1 MIRSMNIKEADMN
14 ALPKIAQKLSHKGTP
29 TFYKLKL
36 VKDRMSLHLI
46 GITLLTGLMLPLA
59 VRAADLPPTD
69 NAVQSV
75 ETTTLPGGKVIVRV
89 NLKKA
94 LTTTPAGFTVG
105 NPPRIA
111 LDLPNTGNAM
121 GRNSVEANLGP
132 LSNVNVVQAGNRT
145 RLVLNLNKS
154 VEYDARVEGKS
165 LIVALG
171 DVGRGATPVNAS
183 PRFAETTVGA
193 ERHDI
198 RDIDF
203 RRGAAGEARIVTTL
217 SDAQTGINI
226 RQQAN
231 GVVVDFMGTTLPK
244 ALQRRLD
251 VADFGTPVQMVEAY
265 TLGDNTRMVIQP
277 KGGWEYSAYQTDNS
291 FIVEVKQSDD
301 AQKKTADGK
310 VKYVGEKLSLN
321 FQNVEVRSVLQV
333 IADFTGLNI
342 IASDTVS
349 GNLTLRLKDVPWDQ
363 ALDLIMQTKGLDKRQ
378 NGNVVWI
385 APKDEL
391 LTKEKLEYEARSAVA
406 DLEPLTTEY
415 IQMNYMRA
423 DEAQTMLYGFA
434 GGAFLN
440 SAGNNAVNCSA
451 QAQGLGGAAAVQAS
465 QQGKGDNDQKVLTKR
480 GRATYELKTNTLII
494 TDTPRKI
501 QEVRELLARLDVPA
515 RQVMIEARVVIA
527 DSNWSRDLGAKLGIA
542 AINRT
547 GRYQTGIGGTQDQ
560 ASAIAQG
567 FFPQSATKGSVSNPT
582 PTDPYA
588 RSEVPV
594 ANTGTNLV
602 NFPAGAGAAQI
613 ALSLL
618 DASTGNLLSLELS
631 ALEADNRGKIVSNPR
646 VMTSNQKPAVILN
659 GTQIPYITP
668 GSANSPAT
676 VTFKD
681 VFLCLLV
688 DPQILNNDSLIMT
701 VEVQKDGIDAA
712 RSVALG
718 NLNVPAIATKRVKTQ
733 VRVNNGETLVLG
745 GIFDQNELNDV
756 QKVPFLGDIPVL
768 GNLFKTTFKQ
778 NNKTELIIFITPR
791 ILDDRLSL
799 R

>member
-1 MIRSMNIKEADMN
+1 MN
-14 ALPKIAQKLSHKGTP
+14 ALPKIAQKMSHKGTP

-36 VKDRMSLHLI
+36 VKDRMTRHLF
-46 GITLLTGLMLPLA
+46 GIALLAGLALPFA
-59 VRAADLPPTD
+59 ARAADAPPTG

-75 ETTTLPGGKVIVRV
+75 ETTTLPGGKVVVRV
-89 NLKKA
+89 TLQKA
-94 LTTTPAGFTVG
+94 LTATPAGFTVG

-111 LDLPNTGNAM
+111 LDLPDTGNAM
-121 GRNSVEANLGP
+121 GRNTVEANLGP
-132 LSNVNVVQAGNRT
+132 LSSVNVVQAGTRT
-145 RLVLNLNKS
+145 RLVLNLSKS
-154 VEYDARVEGKS
+154 VEYEARIDGKTL
-165 LIVALG
+165 LIALG
-171 DVGRGATPVNAS
+171 DVGVGSAPVNVS
-183 PRFAETTVGA
+183 PRFAEAAPGVA
-193 ERHDI
+193 RHSI

-217 SDAQTGINI
+217 SDAQAGINI
-226 RQQAN
+226 RQQAG
-231 GVVVDFMGTTLPK
+231 GVVVDFIGTELPK

-251 VADFGTPVQMVEAY
+251 VADFGTPVQIVETY

-277 KGGWEYSAYQTDNS
+277 KGGWEYSAYQADNS

-310 VKYVGEKLSLN
+310 VKYTGEKLSLN

-342 IASDTVS
+342 IASDSVT

-378 NGNVVWI
+378 NGNVIWI

-391 LTKEKLEYEARSAVA
+391 MAKEKLEYEARSAVA

-434 GGAFLN
+434 SGAFLN

-451 QAQGLGGAAAVQAS
+451 QAQGLGGAAAAQAS
-465 QQGKGDNDQKVLTKR
+465 QQGKGENDQKVLTKR

-494 TDTPRKI
+494 TDTARKI

-515 RQVMIEARVVIA
+515 RQVMIEARVVVA
-527 DSNWSRDLGAKLGIA
+527 TDGWSRDLGARLSFSA
-542 AINRT
+542 VND
-547 GRYQTGIGGTQDQ
+547 IGKKKIFGGPLEL
-560 ASAIAQG
+560 S
-567 FFPQSATKGSVSNPT
+567 
-582 PTDPYA
+582 
-588 RSEVPV
+588 
-594 ANTGTNLV
+594 
-602 NFPAGAGAAQI
+602 GAGTGPLSGAPNF

-618 DASTGNLLSLELS
+618 NLANGNVLDLELR
-631 ALEADNRGKIVSNPR
+631 ALEADSKGKVISNPR
-646 VMTSNQKPAVILN
+646 VMTTNQKPAVILN

-668 GSANSPAT
+668 GTANSPPT

-681 VFLCLLV
+681 AFLCLLV
-688 DPQILNNDSLIMT
+688 DPQILNNDSVILT
-701 VEVQKDGIDAA
+701 VEVQKDAVRFISGISD
-712 RSVALG
+712 
-718 NLNVPAIATKRVKTQ
+718 PAIDTKRIKTQ

-745 GIFDQNELNDV
+745 GIFDGNEDTTV
-756 QKVPFLGDIPVL
+756 EKVPFLGDVPVF
-768 GNLFKTTFKQ
+768 GNLFKTTTKE
-778 NNKTELIIFITPR
+778 NNKTELIIFLTPR
-791 ILDDRLSL
+791 ILDERLSL

>member
-1 MIRSMNIKEADMN
+1 MNS
-14 ALPKIAQKLSHKGTP
+14 LPKIAQKLS
-29 TFYKLKL
+29 
-36 VKDRMSLHLI
+36 RQLI
-46 GITLLTGLMLPLA
+46 GMTLLTGLVLPLTLH
-59 VRAADLPPTD
+59 AAEVPPTG

-75 ETTTLPGGKVIVRV
+75 ETTTLPGGKVVVRV
-89 NLKKA
+89 TLKKA
-94 LTTTPAGFTVG
+94 LTAEPAGFTVG

-111 LDLPNTGNAM
+111 LDLPDTGNAM

-132 LSNVNVVQAGNRT
+132 LTSVNVVQAGTRT

-154 VEYDARVEGKS
+154 VEYDAKIEGKT

-171 DVGRGATPVNAS
+171 GLSAGAAPENVS
-183 PRFAETTVGA
+183 PRFANAAPGA
-193 ERHDI
+193 ASHTI

-203 RRGAAGEARIVTTL
+203 RRGGANEARIVTTL

-231 GVVVDFMGTTLPK
+231 GIVVDFIGAALPK

-251 VADFGTPVQMVEAY
+251 VADFGTPVQIVETY

-291 FIVEVKQSDD
+291 FIVEVKPRDD

-310 VKYVGEKLSLN
+310 TKYIGEKLSLN

-342 IASDTVS
+342 IASDSVGGS
-349 GNLTLRLKDVPWDQ
+349 LTLRLKDVPWDQ
-363 ALDLIMQTKGLDKRQ
+363 ALELIMQTKGLDKRQ
-378 NGNVVWI
+378 NGNVIWI
-385 APKDEL
+385 APLAEL
-391 LTKEKLEYEARSAVA
+391 QAKEKQDFEAKSQIV
-406 DLEPLTTEY
+406 DLEPLVTEY
-415 IQMNYMRA
+415 ISMNYMRA
-423 DEAQTMLYGFA
+423 DEAQRMLNGSA
-434 GGAFLN
+434 GGAN
-440 SAGNNAVNCSA
+440 AAGAAVNCSA
-451 QAQGLGGAAAVQAS
+451 QAQGVGGVTAAQAS
-465 QQGKGDNDQKVLTKR
+465 QQGKGDDDLKVLTKR
-480 GRATYELKTNTLII
+480 GRATFELKTNTLII
-494 TDTPRKI
+494 TDTARKI
-501 QEVRELLARLDVPA
+501 QEIRELLARLDVPA

-527 DSNWSRDLGAKLGIA
+527 DSGWSRDLGAKLGLTLL
-542 AINRT
+542 NRF
-547 GRYQTGIGGTQDQ
+547 GSKRQVGVSGDQ
-560 ASAIAQG
+560 NTANMLADNFVPIQEV
-567 FFPQSATKGSVSNPT
+567 KGSGSDPVTGLPRNDLPVRSHGGSN
-582 PTDPYA
+582 
-588 RSEVPV
+588 
-594 ANTGTNLV
+594 LI

-659 GTQIPYITP
+659 GTQIPFITP
-668 GSANSPAT
+668 GTANSPPT
-676 VTFKD
+676 VSFKD

-701 VEVQKDGIDAA
+701 VEVQKDNVDSSRTVSVGGI
-712 RSVALG
+712 SV
-718 NLNVPAIATKRVKTQ
+718 PSIATKRVKTQ

-745 GIFDQNELNDV
+745 GIFDQAELNNV
-756 QKVPFLGDIPVL
+756 SKVPFLGDLPFL

-778 NNKTELIIFITPR
+778 DQKTELIIFLTPR
-791 ILDDRLSL
+791 ILDDRLSI

>member
-1 MIRSMNIKEADMN
+1 MN
-14 ALPKIAQKLSHKGTP
+14 ALPKIAQKMT
-29 TFYKLKL
+29 
-36 VKDRMSLHLI
+36 RHLF
-46 GITLLTGLMLPLA
+46 GIALLAGLALPLA
-59 VRAADLPPTD
+59 VRAADAPPTG
-69 NAVQSV
+69 NAVESV
-75 ETTTLPGGKVIVRV
+75 ETTTLPGGKVVVRV
-89 NLKKA
+89 TLKNA
-94 LTTTPAGFTVG
+94 LTATPAGFTVG

-111 LDLPNTGNAM
+111 LDLPDTGNAM
-121 GRNSVEANLGP
+121 GRNTVEANLGP
-132 LSNVNVVQAGNRT
+132 LSSVNVVQAGTRT

-154 VEYDARVEGKS
+154 VEYEARVDGKS
-165 LIVALG
+165 LLVALG
-171 DVGRGATPVNAS
+171 DVGVGAAPVNVS
-183 PRFAETTVGA
+183 PRFAEAAPGA
-193 ERHDI
+193 ARHSI
-198 RDIDF
+198 RDVDF

-217 SDAQTGINI
+217 SDAQAGINI

-231 GVVVDFMGTTLPK
+231 GVVVDFIGTELPK

-251 VADFGTPVQMVEAY
+251 VADFGTPVQSVETY

-310 VKYVGEKLSLN
+310 VKYTGEKLSLN

-342 IASDTVS
+342 IASDTVT

-363 ALDLIMQTKGLDKRQ
+363 ALDLIMQTKGLDKRRD
-378 NGNVVWI
+378 GNVIWV

-391 LTKEKLEYEARSAVA
+391 MAKEKLEYEARSAVA

-434 GGAFLN
+434 SGAFLA

-451 QAQGLGGAAAVQAS
+451 QAQGLGGAAAAQAS
-465 QQGKGDNDQKVLTKR
+465 QQGKGENDQKVLTKR

-494 TDTPRKI
+494 TDTARKI

-515 RQVMIEARVVIA
+515 RQVMIEARVVVA
-527 DSNWSRDLGAKLGIA
+527 TDGWSRDLGARLGFSA
-542 AINRT
+542 STVIN
-547 GRYQTGIGGTQDQ
+547 GLADPVQIGGATLGAPAIGSGQ
-560 ASAIAQG
+560 AL
-567 FFPQSATKGSVSNPT
+567 PD
-582 PTDPYA
+582 TD
-588 RSEVPV
+588 
-594 ANTGTNLV
+594 
-602 NFPAGAGAAQI
+602 GAGNL

-618 DASTGNLLSLELS
+618 NLANGNLLSLELR
-631 ALEADNRGKIVSNPR
+631 ALEADNKGKVISNPR

-668 GSANSPAT
+668 GTANTPAT

-681 VFLCLLV
+681 AFLCLLV
-688 DPQILNNDSLIMT
+688 DPQILNNDAVILT
-701 VEVQKDGIDAA
+701 VEVQKDAVRFISGISD
-712 RSVALG
+712 
-718 NLNVPAIATKRVKTQ
+718 PAIDTKRIKTQ

-745 GIFDQNELNDV
+745 GIFDGDESSTVN
-756 QKVPFLGDIPVL
+756 KVPLLGDVPL
-768 GNLFKTTFKQ
+768 FGNLFKTTTKE
-778 NNKTELIIFITPR
+778 NSKTELIIFLTPR
-791 ILDDRLSL
+791 IIDERLSI